1 ACEHA
6 RDQRFKRLGL
16 HFGLIALDVDDDAC
30 VRELRRGSG
39 YAVGAGGAGGGRHD
53 GFAAECLDGVKHFLG
68 ISCDHNPVDRST
80 GLGPL
85 PDMLDEGLAG
95 SVQQHLAGQAGR
107 GKASGY
113 DAKHATHTARLGARR
128 QAGKRRR
135 TTMLM
140 IAQAIPYLAFA
151 GAALLLGWVAVDL
164 VRARLRKPRAAGPA
178 SPDYD
183 RGLADRPVPMSTRLK
198 AQPMRDSL
206 RIQVEDSVLDVPI
219 EAEAEEQAPQADEPA
234 EEQAE
239 EQAEVKEDGQAE
251 AAAEEAESGPVETSE
266 TDSERRSP
274 ATSAIMYND
283 AVVRRDPSVR
293 VFDAIVAPS
302 ERMSA

>member
-1 ACEHA
+1 
-6 RDQRFKRLGL
+6 
-16 HFGLIALDVDDDAC
+16 
-30 VRELRRGSG
+30 
-39 YAVGAGGAGGGRHD
+39 
-53 GFAAECLDGVKHFLG
+53 
-68 ISCDHNPVDRST
+68 
-80 GLGPL
+80 
-85 PDMLDEGLAG
+85 
-95 SVQQHLAGQAGR
+95 
-107 GKASGY
+107 
-113 DAKHATHTARLGARR
+113 
-128 QAGKRRR
+128 
-135 TTMLM
+135 MLM
-140 IAQAIPYLAFA
+140 IAQAIPYIAFA

-206 RIQVEDSVLDVPI
+206 RIQVEDSVLDMPI
-219 EAEAEEQAPQADEPA
+219 EAEAEEQAPHA
-234 EEQAE
+234 EAQAE
-239 EQAEVKEDGQAE
+239 EQAD
-251 AAAEEAESGPVETSE
+251 EEAEKQAEVRAAEQDLQDEATAVEAVSKPAETSE